1 LTALRRL
8 WRVLKPRGAG
18 PAAWILVVT
27 LGAVALGGL
36 AWREA
41 DRARRTTERLTRDY
55 AAFVA
60 DKFDRRSVDHYRSM
74 LGFDGLD
81 LPDQPLAALRAHA
94 RRPGPLP
101 RPPWPEIRYV
111 FAYDRSSGRLATS
124 GETPPAPERE
134 ALLRTAGAVGVTCRT
149 DQALPFGRL
158 GSLAAGGGATETAME
173 WSGIALADDEG
184 RVERVYGIRLDE
196 RRAAAKLFVPLLSPD
211 SACDC
216 VKELLPGSLSSLSD
230 PRRAVSFVLRDA
242 AGQVVHRTEPSYS
255 GPASVTSPLSSSLP
269 FVGWTVEVAVNPEV
283 VAPLLPYG
291 GRGAP
296 WTLLVLLGA
305 LALVAAALALRSRR
319 REAELL
325 RLRQDFV
332 SNVSHELKT
341 PLSRIRLFNE
351 LLMDARPVDPSRR
364 QRYRGIIDRECR
376 RLAFL
381 VDNVLD
387 FSRLDRGAAARA
399 MTAVDLRR
407 VAEEAVEAFRGASDE
422 GRLSLTARL
431 EDVPPVQGDPH
442 ALAQVVVNLLDN
454 AVKYSPAG
462 SPVEVSLAKVDGG
475 VRLAVAD
482 RGPGIPEAERERIF
496 EEFYR
501 IESGDTQR
509 VAGSGLGLALVRR
522 AVLAHGGRVS
532 VAGRVG
538 EGSTFSVWI
547 PAAAREAPPGP

>member
-1 LTALRRL
+1 VAGRL
-8 WRVLKPRGAG
+8 WRVLKFRWAG

-55 AAFVA
+55 AEFIA
-60 DKFDRRSVDHYRSM
+60 DKFDRRSVDRYRSL
-74 LGFDGLD
+74 LGFDGLE

-94 RRPGPLP
+94 RRPGRLP
-101 RPPWPEIRYV
+101 SPPWPEIRYV
-111 FAYDRSSGRLATS
+111 FAYHRPSGRLETS
-124 GETPPAPERE
+124 GESPPAAERE
-134 ALLRTAGAVGVTCRT
+134 ALLRAAGGVSETCRT

-158 GSLAAGGGATETAME
+158 ASLRSDGAATATAME
-173 WSGIALADDEG
+173 WSGIVLADAQG
-184 RVERVYGIRLDE
+184 RAERIYGLRLDE

-211 SACDC
+211 SPCDC
-216 VKELLPGSLSSLSD
+216 VKELLPESLSSLPD
-230 PRRAVSFVLRDA
+230 PRRAVSFVLRDP
-242 AGQVVHRTEPSYS
+242 AGRVVHRTEPSYS
-255 GPASVTSPLSSSLP
+255 GPASVTRPLSSSLP
-269 FVGWTVEVAVNPEV
+269 FVGWTVEVAVNPDV

-296 WTLLVLLGA
+296 WALLVLLGA
-305 LALVAAALALRSRR
+305 LALVAAALALRSLR

-351 LLMDARPVDPSRR
+351 LLMDARRVDPARR
-364 QRYRGIIDRECR
+364 GRYRGVIDRECR

-387 FSRLDRGAAARA
+387 FARLERGAAPRGL
-399 MTAVDLRR
+399 TAVDLRR
-407 VAEEAVEAFRGASDE
+407 VAEEALEVFRAASDE
-422 GRLSLTARL
+422 ARLSLVARL

-442 ALAQVVVNLLDN
+442 ALAQVLINLLDN
-454 AVKYSPAG
+454 AVKYSPVG
-462 SPVEVSLAKVDGG
+462 SPVEVSLAMDDGG
-475 VRLAVAD
+475 VRLAIAD
-482 RGPGIPEAERERIF
+482 RGPGIAEAERERIF

-501 IESGDTQR
+501 IETGDTQR
-509 VAGSGLGLALVRR
+509 VTGSGLGLALVRR
-522 AVLAHGGRVS
+522 TVEAHGGRVT
-532 VAGRVG
+532 VASRVG

-547 PAAAREAPPGP
+547 PSAAAASAP